1 MSPNS
6 PLRISQ
12 LQLTLR
18 KRLQMA
24 VSKVLEAIAQIE
36 ERSRFGANPE
46 ALFNARLAQIERRI
60 AGACADVGRER
71 SDVRLLPIT
80 KTVPAEILRYA
91 YAVGLRDFAE
101 NKVQEAQ
108 GKIDLLEDLPVRW
121 TMVGHLQKN
130 KAKQM
135 LGFAQEFH
143 ALDNMA
149 LAARLNR
156 LLAEQGR
163 VLDVYV
169 QVNTS
174 GEASKYGLAPQDLPA
189 FLDMLETYTQLRPR
203 GLMTLA
209 VFSGDRDRV
218 RTCFRK
224 LRKLRDQSLD
234 AHPAIRGLSMGMSDD
249 FEDAIREDAT
259 VVRIGQGIFGQRP
272 TPDGHYWPGSV
283 GHASA

>member
-1 MSPNS
+1 M
-6 PLRISQ
+6 
-12 LQLTLR
+12 
-18 KRLQMA
+18 
-24 VSKVLEAIAQIE
+24 LEVIAQMDEI
-36 ERSRFGANPE
+36 SRFGASPE
-46 ALFNARLAQIERRI
+46 ALFHARLVQIERRI
-60 AGACADVGRER
+60 AQACVKAGRER

-80 KTVPAEILRYA
+80 KTVPAEILRHA
-91 YAVGLRDFAE
+91 YAAGLRDFAE

-108 GKIDLLEDLPVRW
+108 GKIDLLNDLPVRW

-135 LGFAQEFH
+135 LGFVQEFH
-143 ALDNMA
+143 ALDSMA

-156 LLAEQGR
+156 LLAEQGQ

-189 FLDMLETYTQLRPR
+189 FLDLFETCTQLRPR

-218 RTCFRK
+218 RACFRI
-224 LRKLRDQSLD
+224 LRKLRDQSLGD
-234 AHPAIRGLSMGMSDD
+234 HPEIRGLSMGMSGD
-249 FEDAIREDAT
+249 FEDAIREGAT

-272 TPDGHYWPGSV
+272 TPDGHYWPGTVATSPP
-283 GHASA
+283 A

>member
-1 MSPNS
+1 
-6 PLRISQ
+6 
-12 LQLTLR
+12 
-18 KRLQMA
+18 MA
-24 VSKVLEAIAQIE
+24 VLNVLEVIAQKDE
-36 ERSRFGANPE
+36 SSRFGASPE
-46 ALFNARLAQIERRI
+46 ALFHTRLAQIERRI
-60 AGACADVGRER
+60 SQACANAGRER

-80 KTVPAEILRYA
+80 KTVPAETLRHA

-101 NKVQEAQ
+101 NKVQEARA
-108 GKIDLLEDLPVRW
+108 KIDVLTDLPVRW

-135 LGFAQEFH
+135 LEFAQEFH
-143 ALDNMA
+143 ALDSMA
-149 LAARLNR
+149 LAVRLNR

-174 GEASKYGLAPQDLPA
+174 GEASKYGLVPQDLPA
-189 FLDMLETYTQLRPR
+189 FLDVLETCTQLRPR

-218 RTCFRK
+218 RRCFRI
-224 LRKLRDQSLD
+224 LRKLRDQSLGD
-234 AHPAIRGLSMGMSDD
+234 HPEIRGLSMGMSGD
-249 FEDAIREDAT
+249 FEDAIREGAT

-272 TPDGHYWPGSV
+272 TPDGHYWPGPV
-283 GHASA
+283 AAPPPA